1 MAFVCYLFDSK
12 NIEKKLSTLLLISQE
27 GYSVKKITLQC
38 NTCSHAISYS
48 FFSALINSISV
59 SCILNFLEF
68 FYNNLKANKSTL
80 QVCIMHYKSH
90 LNVYNMKKQTQKY
103 ACVIK
108 KTLHCI
114 FSVHFKK
121 EDLTLPF
128 RKINIVGSMQ
138 KYE

>member
-59 SCILNFLEF
+59 SCIFNFLEL

-80 QVCIMHYKSH
+80 QVCIIHCKSH
-90 LNVYNMKKQTQKY
+90 LNVYNMKKTNTKIWMCY
-103 ACVIK
+103 
-108 KTLHCI
+108 
-114 FSVHFKK
+114 K
-121 EDLTLPF
+121 EDIALYFKCSFLK
-128 RKINIVGSMQ
+128 RRSYIALQENKHCW
-138 KYE
+138 